1 MGGSKVRNTLLGVQL
16 IAAIVMIS
24 GSLIINNQINFL
36 KNKDLGFKQDNLLM
50 IEIDNWIDK
59 SEVVKSSFMQLVGVQ
74 SVSMISN
81 SPGGQF
87 NQHPLYLKD
96 DPSQRID
103 VSEVFVDKESFETL
117 GIEILEGRALDRT
130 MAADSA
136 GRSFVLNET
145 AIKELG
151 LEKGVGESIVWIDN
165 ENVVEGQIVGVV
177 KDFHYKSLHVPIRP
191 LIMLV
196 RPRNYNYLIANV
208 ESNDYPALIKEME
221 QVYAK
226 LYPEFDFEYKFL
238 DQEIEALYKE
248 ESRTLILTSLLSG
261 ISIFLSTTGLVG
273 LVIIAIKQ
281 RVREI
286 GIRKVL
292 GASISQILLLIT
304 NRFLIIGLV
313 STLIAVPITF
323 ILMRNWMSN
332 FTYQNGI
339 SPLVFLLTAL
349 GLLMLIFI
357 TISMISLKT
366 ARSNQFL
373 ALRYE

>member
-208 ESNDYPALIKEME
+208 GVK
-221 QVYAK
+221 
-226 LYPEFDFEYKFL
+226 
-238 DQEIEALYKE
+238 
-248 ESRTLILTSLLSG
+248 
-261 ISIFLSTTGLVG
+261 
-273 LVIIAIKQ
+273 
-281 RVREI
+281 
-286 GIRKVL
+286 
-292 GASISQILLLIT
+292 
-304 NRFLIIGLV
+304 
-313 STLIAVPITF
+313 
-323 ILMRNWMSN
+323 
-332 FTYQNGI
+332 
-339 SPLVFLLTAL
+339 
-349 GLLMLIFI
+349 
-357 TISMISLKT
+357 
-366 ARSNQFL
+366 
-373 ALRYE
+373 

>member
-1 MGGSKVRNTLLGVQL
+1 
-16 IAAIVMIS
+16 
-24 GSLIINNQINFL
+24 
-36 KNKDLGFKQDNLLM
+36 
-50 IEIDNWIDK
+50 
-59 SEVVKSSFMQLVGVQ
+59 
-74 SVSMISN
+74 
-81 SPGGQF
+81 
-87 NQHPLYLKD
+87 
-96 DPSQRID
+96 
-103 VSEVFVDKESFETL
+103 
-117 GIEILEGRALDRT
+117 
-130 MAADSA
+130 
-136 GRSFVLNET
+136 
-145 AIKELG
+145 
-151 LEKGVGESIVWIDN
+151 
-165 ENVVEGQIVGVV
+165 
-177 KDFHYKSLHVPIRP
+177 
-191 LIMLV
+191 ML
-196 RPRNYNYLIANV
+196 

-366 ARSNQFL
+366 ARSNPVL